1 MLCEVGASVGSSQ
14 VSSGIHINA
23 KAQGFPAEVVML
35 MISVYL
41 RVGWSL
47 FSNTFGPSLWTNIL
61 VSSCLCP
68 YDAWFL
74 KTITLTI

>member
-14 VSSGIHINA
+14 VSSGIHIND

-41 RVGWSL
+41 RLWDGA
-47 FSNTFGPSLWTNIL
+47 FSQTNL
-61 VSSCLCP
+61 VPVCGLIYLVPPACVHTMHGFSRRLP
-68 YDAWFL
+68 
-74 KTITLTI
+74 

>member
-23 KAQGFPAEVVML
+23 KAQGFPAELVML

-41 RVGWSL
+41 RLWDGAFSQTHLVPVCGLIYL
-47 FSNTFGPSLWTNIL
+47 FPPACVHTMHGFSRRLP
-61 VSSCLCP
+61 
-68 YDAWFL
+68 
-74 KTITLTI
+74 